1 MWASEGRLAGG
12 GLRRREGAG
21 RGRARP
27 PARPLAREQPGGRA
41 PPSAAWE
48 TLLPRRFPPVRFLPA
63 PAASPAR
70 SGGAPAGS
78 SSQPAAGA
86 RAACPPARP
95 RVPGRGVR
103 CLYAGYSRNSF
114 SSAFPLFPGGSR
126 TARVCLKK
134 PNKTKQKNPKPN
146 RKPDQKNNTRIL
158 FPARLLPDIPA
169 RSAEGA
175 GLRGGRA
182 PRRRRRRWG
191 RGAAAGAAAA
201 RGCRASAARPAP
213 GAALLV
219 CS

>member
-1 MWASEGRLAGG
+1 MGERGAARRRRLAA
-12 GLRRREGAG
+12 EGG
-21 RGRARP
+21 RGERPSP
-27 PARPLAREQPGGRA
+27 PAR
-41 PPSAAWE
+41 
-48 TLLPRRFPPVRFLPA
+48 T
-63 PAASPAR
+63 PAR
-70 SGGAPAGS
+70 SGAARGSRSTQRRLGDPPAPAL
-78 SSQPAAGA
+78 PA
-86 RAACPPARP
+86 RAFPAGPRRLPGAERWRSGGLFLSAGCRRSGCLPARP